1 MPPVERPGSQGP
13 APTAGDVLELATG
26 APAAGGGCVAR
37 ADDGRVVFVR
47 HALPGERVRARV
59 TSVTTRFLRADA
71 VEVLEPAPG
80 RVPAPCPHAGP
91 GRCGGCDYQHARLDL
106 QRAMKAQLVVE
117 QLARVAGLELA
128 VTVVPAPGAPDGLGW
143 RTRVRYGVDGDGRVG
158 LRRHRRHDL
167 ELIDR
172 CPIAVPGLQALGI
185 EKRRWPGVTEF
196 EAAATGDGAARL
208 VAVTTGAGRG
218 RAPEVDVEAGL
229 VVDGRVRRP
238 PGALVVTVAGRDFSV
253 RAGSF
258 WQVHVDA
265 PELLGRA
272 VLEAAEVRPGE
283 SIVDLYAGV
292 GLFSALLAA
301 PVGAAGSV
309 LAVER
314 DARSCADAEANTADL
329 AQVRVLRSGVTP
341 ALVARRVGR
350 PDLVVMDPPREGAG
364 QALMVALAARRPAPR
379 RIVYVSCDPASFAR
393 DLRVL
398 LDRRWTVGRLVAFD
412 LFPMTEHVELV
423 AALDPPSG

>member
-1 MPPVERPGSQGP
+1 VI
-13 APTAGDVLELATG
+13 G

-59 TSVTTRFLRADA
+59 TSATTRFLRADA
-71 VEVLEPAPG
+71 VEVLEAAPG
-80 RVPAPCPHAGP
+80 RVRAPCPHAGP
-91 GRCGGCDYQHARLDL
+91 GRCGGCDYQHAALDL
-106 QRAMKAQLVVE
+106 QRAMKAGLVAE
-117 QLARVAGLELA
+117 QLTRVAGLDWP
-128 VTVVPAPGAPDGLGW
+128 VTVAPAPGASDGLGW
-143 RTRVRYGVDGDGRVG
+143 RTRVRYGVDREGRVG
-158 LRRHRRHDL
+158 LRRHRSHDL

-172 CPIAVPGLQALGI
+172 CPVAVAGIQAIGV
-185 EKRRWPGVTEF
+185 ETRCWPGVSEL
-196 EAAATGDGAARL
+196 EAAATADGVGRMVSVATAAR
-208 VAVTTGAGRG
+208 RG
-218 RAPEVDVEAGL
+218 RAPDVDVEAGL
-229 VVDGRVRRP
+229 VADGRVRRP
-238 PGALVVTVAGRDFSV
+238 PGALVVTVAGRVFSV

-272 VLEAAEVRPGE
+272 VLEVAGAVPGE
-283 SIVDLYAGV
+283 SVVDLYAGV
-292 GLFSALLAA
+292 GLFSALLAG
-301 PVGAAGSV
+301 PVGTAGSV

-314 DARSCADAEANTADL
+314 DARACADAEANTADL

-364 QALMVALAARRPAPR
+364 QALMAALAAMAPAPR
-379 RIVYVSCDPASFAR
+379 RIVYVSCDAGSLAR

-398 LDRRWTVGRLVAFD
+398 LDRHWRVASLAAFD

-423 AALDPPSG
+423 AAVDPPAA